1 MAQHPWKLTE
11 LKRVVKEKARTR
23 RAKVSLV
30 VNGSMHGPM
39 LEAVDVDD
47 KTKARAK
54 ESPKERTKERKVET
68 KERAR
73 KEVEETK

>member
-1 MAQHPWKLTE
+1 M
-11 LKRVVKEKARTR
+11 VKEKARAR
-23 RAKVSLV
+23 RAKVSLE

-47 KTKARAK
+47 KTKAQAK
-54 ESPKERTKERKVET
+54 ESPKERTKERKVEA

>member
-1 MAQHPWKLTE
+1 MTE
-11 LKRVVKEKARTR
+11 LKRVVKAKVRTR

-54 ESPKERTKERKVET
+54 ESPKERKVDT

>member
-11 LKRVVKEKARTR
+11 LKRVVKEKVRTR
-23 RAKVSLV
+23 RA
-30 VNGSMHGPM
+30 MHGPM

-47 KTKARAK
+47 KTKAKAK
-54 ESPKERTKERKVET
+54 ESPKERTKERKVEA